1 MNVLDFVKENS
12 LDINNITVINN
23 KSQLISEENYSNVK
37 VLKYFSF
44 ENSQDVIVVKV

>member
-23 KSQLISEENYSNVK
+23 KSQIISEENYFAK

-44 ENSQDVIVVKV
+44 ENSQDVIVVKA

>member
-23 KSQLISEENYSNVK
+23 KSQIISDYSNVK

-44 ENSQDVIVVKV
+44 ENSQDVIVVKA